1 MILSDGDIRRRIEL
15 GDIVIDPLDDPELQI
30 QPASVDLRLG
40 REFLIF
46 DRSNIQCIHPDHGYE
61 VDRYVTEITLPGSS
75 KNGQQTLQE
84 FDHEPPDGQENPQE
98 EFVLHPGDF
107 VLGTTKERVG
117 IPDDLIAHVEG
128 RSSLGRLAIVVHAT
142 AGLCDPGF
150 QGKITLELSNL
161 GTAPVALKPDMR
173 IAQLTFTELTSPAER
188 PYGKERGSKYQ
199 GQTGPEASRIQH
211 DHEFGGE
218 QKR

>member
-46 DRSNIQCIHPDHGYE
+46 DRSNIQCIHPNSGYE
-61 VDRYVTEITLPGSS
+61 VDQYVTEITLPGSS
-75 KNGQQTLQE
+75 QDGQQTLQE
-84 FDHEPPDGQENPQE
+84 FEHERPEDAENPQE

-142 AGLCDPGF
+142 AGLADPGF
-150 QGKITLELSNL
+150 EGKITLELSNL
-161 GTAPVALKPDMR
+161 GTAPVALEPDMR

-199 GQTGPEASRIQH
+199 GQTGPEASRIQD
-211 DHEFGGE
+211 DHEFGGD

>member
-1 MILSDGDIRRRIEL
+1 MILSDGDIRRRLEV

-40 REFLIF
+40 REFLTF
-46 DRSNIQCIHPDHGYE
+46 DRSNIQCIHPDKGYD
-61 VDRYVTEITLPGSS
+61 VDNYVQETTLPGSS
-75 KNGQQTLQE
+75 RNGQQTLNE
-84 FDHEPPDGQENPQE
+84 FDPDPIEDGEEIQE

-107 VLGTTKERVG
+107 VLGTTKERVS

-142 AGLCDPGF
+142 AGLADPGF
-150 QGKITLELSNL
+150 EGKITLELSNL
-161 GTAPVALKPDMR
+161 GTAPVALTPDMR

-188 PYGKERGSKYQ
+188 PYGDERGSKYQ
-199 GQTGPEASRIQH
+199 GQTGPAASRIQE
-211 DHEFGGE
+211 DHEFGGD
-218 QKR
+218 QV